1 MDSTNSTIVKSL
13 WGNPFVDWVVL
24 DAIHIVGGILDAIHT
39 VGGTLSAWDRWVFEK
54 VDCFVGRFL
63 VSILLKGVVDGFV
76 WGVLLMMVLEMHCGW
91 NLIL

>member
-24 DAIHIVGGILDAIHT
+24 DAIHIVGG
-39 VGGTLSAWDRWVFEK
+39 TLSAWDRWVFEK

-63 VSILLKGVVDGFV
+63 VSVLLKGVVDGFV
-76 WGVLLMMVLEMHCGW
+76 CGVLLMMVLEMHCGW